1 MKTILLSAV
10 TNIADGIGLLYSYN
24 HLKNVAKVVI
34 VNNESWTLK
43 AA

>member
-1 MKTILLSAV
+1 MKTILSSAV
-10 TNIADGIGLLYSYN
+10 TNMAGGIGFLYSYN
-24 HLKNVAKVVI
+24 HIENIAKVVI